1 MATHPH
7 SASLRSLL
15 EITRLLRAEPDVN
28 TLLRAIASTA
38 GSMLGYRTVAVN
50 LYRRAWDDFEVA
62 HVHGSERARE
72 VLSGDTLDWAA
83 WAPLLTPRFERRGAY
98 FVPHG
103 SFDWSADTGR
113 RYVPELPV
121 SSAPGA
127 WHPED
132 ELFAPMRHTGGRLL
146 GVLSFSEPESGL
158 RPGDAEM
165 DVLAAVADHAAIAL
179 QSAEEESEATRHRVA
194 LAHLLAVSS
203 RLAGAGSMEAVLEEI
218 CGGIRTALGFHK
230 VSVEIPDP
238 ATGIFAPRA
247 GIGLSGLELA
257 GETGSLWALAPLFD
271 PPFERHGCY
280 LLTREQARARLPSTV
295 NPVLSTRN
303 GRGPWAWDDHW
314 LLVPMRDRDG
324 RMNGLVWVDE
334 PDDRLLPTDASL
346 QALRMFAN
354 QARNA
359 IESAGRFQQ
368 MRFLAEHDPLT
379 RLLNR
384 RAFTRRL
391 EAEMEL
397 CSQSDRRMALVVCD
411 VDGLKR
417 LNDRCGHAAGDEA
430 LQRTAAGLTGAIRQ
444 ADAAF
449 RIGGDEFA
457 VILSD
462 TDRTAAA
469 AALARL
475 ARAVNSSAHPDAAMA
490 SFGCAVYPEDGR
502 TPERLYRAADGDMYR
517 HKRARD
523 SAA

>member
-7 SASLRSLL
+7 SASLRGLL
-15 EITRLLRAEPDVN
+15 LITRMLRAEPDLH
-28 TLLRAIASTA
+28 TLLGAIASAA
-38 GSMLGYRTVAVN
+38 GSMLGYRTVVVN

-62 HVHGSERARE
+62 HVHGSEQARQ

-83 WAPLLTPRFERRGAY
+83 WKPLLTPRFERGGAY
-98 FVPHG
+98 FIPHG
-103 SFDWSADTGR
+103 AFDWSADSGR

-121 SSAPGA
+121 TADPAA

-132 ELFAPMRHTGGRLL
+132 ELFAPMRHTAGHLL
-146 GVLSFSEPESGL
+146 GVLSFSEPASGL
-158 RPGDAEM
+158 RPGDAEL

-179 QSAEEESEATRHRVA
+179 QSAGEEAEARRHRVA

-203 RLAGAGSMEAVLEEI
+203 QLAAAGSAEAVLEQV
-218 CGGIRTALGFHK
+218 CSGIRTALGFHR

-238 ATGIFAPRA
+238 STGVFAPRA

-257 GETGSLWALAPLFD
+257 GDTGSLWALAPLFD

-280 LLTREQARARLPSTV
+280 LLSREQARTRLPATIV
-295 NPVLSTRN
+295 PAPSTRN

-314 LLVPMRDRDG
+314 LLVPMHDRGG
-324 RMNGLVWVDE
+324 RMSGLVWVDD

-354 QARNA
+354 QAQNA

-384 RAFTRRL
+384 RAFNRRL
-391 EAEMEL
+391 EAELEL
-397 CSQSDRRMALVVCD
+397 CAQTGRRMALVVCD
-411 VDGLKR
+411 VDGLKL
-417 LNDRCGHAAGDEA
+417 LNDRSGHAAGDEA
-430 LQRTAAGLTGAIRQ
+430 LERTAAGLAAATRQ

-457 VILSD
+457 VILPD
-462 TDRTAAA
+462 TDRTSAAA
-469 AALARL
+469 AVARL
-475 ARAVNSSAHPDAAMA
+475 ARAVNSAAHPEAVGA
-490 SFGCAVYPEDGR
+490 SFGCAAYPEDGR
-502 TPERLYRAADGDMYR
+502 TAERLYRAADSDMYR
-517 HKRARD
+517 HKRAGD